1 MPRTIAIGM
10 QDFGELIRNNCFYI
24 DKTDLIREWW
34 ENKDIVTLIN
44 RPRRFGKTLNMSMIE
59 YFFSVKYADEKEIFK
74 GLNIWKNEKY
84 RQLQGTYPV
93 IFFSFANVKTS
104 DYSKMKYSIGSVIF
118 EEYEKHRY
126 LLDGNI
132 LSENEKIYFNSIT
145 ANMDDAQMAVSINFL
160 SNFLSRYY
168 KKKVIILLDEYDTP
182 MQEAYVYGY
191 WNEAAEFFRSFF
203 NATFKTNPYMERSL
217 ITGITRI
224 SKESLFSDFNNPK
237 VITTTTE
244 QYATCFGFTEDEV
257 FAAMDE
263 YGFDCK
269 DKMKNWYDGFTF
281 GKVTDIYNP
290 WSVINSIKDRKFL
303 PYWVNTSS
311 NSLVNK
317 LVREAGAEVKKKL
330 ESLIKNESIECVID
344 EEIVYNQL
352 DTNADAIWS
361 LLLASG
367 YLKVIRVFKNME
379 EPSGDIY
386 DEYAEEYD
394 MADDVY
400 ELRLTNLEVRKMMRT
415 MIAGWFN
422 EIKPEYNGFIDAL
435 LSDNVRKMNT
445 FINKVSLNTFSY
457 FDTGNRPSKEAQPER
472 FYHGFVLGLIVD
484 LSDSYEVKSNRESG
498 FGRYDVMLKPR
509 DINGKAF
516 IFEFKV
522 KDADDDETTLE
533 DTVKNA
539 LSQIEEKGY
548 EHELTDTGIKPENI
562 RKYGFAFEGK
572 TVLIGSK

>member
-1 MPRTIAIGM
+1 
-10 QDFGELIRNNCFYI
+10 
-24 DKTDLIREWW
+24 
-34 ENKDIVTLIN
+34 
-44 RPRRFGKTLNMSMIE
+44 
-59 YFFSVKYADEKEIFK
+59 
-74 GLNIWKNEKY
+74 
-84 RQLQGTYPV
+84 
-93 IFFSFANVKTS
+93 
-104 DYSKMKYSIGSVIF
+104 
-118 EEYEKHRY
+118 
-126 LLDGNI
+126 
-132 LSENEKIYFNSIT
+132 
-145 ANMDDAQMAVSINFL
+145 
-160 SNFLSRYY
+160 
-168 KKKVIILLDEYDTP
+168 
-182 MQEAYVYGY
+182 
-191 WNEAAEFFRSFF
+191 
-203 NATFKTNPYMERSL
+203 
-217 ITGITRI
+217 
-224 SKESLFSDFNNPK
+224 
-237 VITTTTE
+237 
-244 QYATCFGFTEDEV
+244 
-257 FAAMDE
+257 
-263 YGFDCK
+263 
-269 DKMKNWYDGFTF
+269 MKNWYDGFTF

-539 LSQIEEKGY
+539 LAQIEEKQY
-548 EHELTDTGIKPENI
+548 ETELTDAGIKPENI

-572 TVLIGSK
+572 TVLIGNK

>member
-34 ENKDIVTLIN
+34 ENKDTVTLIN

-59 YFFSVKYADEKEIFK
+59 HFFSIKYADEKEIFE
-74 GLNIWKNEKY
+74 GLRIWKNDKY

-93 IFFSFANVKTS
+93 IFLSFAKVKESTFLNAKKKIY
-104 DYSKMKYSIGSVIF
+104 DVIIELYNKNIF
-118 EEYEKHRY
+118 
-126 LLDGNI
+126 LLDSD
-132 LSENEKIYFNSIT
+132 LLTDNEKDYYKRIDI
-145 ANMDDAQMAVSINFL
+145 NMDETTATEAVNKMSSFM
-160 SNFLSRYY
+160 SRYY
-168 KKKVIILLDEYDTP
+168 GKNVIILLDEYDTP

-203 NATFKTNPYMERSL
+203 NASFKTNPCMERSL

-237 VITTTTE
+237 VITTTSE
-244 QYATCFGFTEDEV
+244 QYATCFGFTEQEV
-257 FAAMDE
+257 FVAMDE

-539 LSQIEEKGY
+539 LAQIEEKQY
-548 EHELTDTGIKPENI
+548 ETELTDAGIKPENI

-572 TVLIGSK
+572 TVLIGNK

>member
-1 MPRTIAIGM
+1 
-10 QDFGELIRNNCFYI
+10 
-24 DKTDLIREWW
+24 
-34 ENKDIVTLIN
+34 
-44 RPRRFGKTLNMSMIE
+44 
-59 YFFSVKYADEKEIFK
+59 
-74 GLNIWKNEKY
+74 
-84 RQLQGTYPV
+84 
-93 IFFSFANVKTS
+93 
-104 DYSKMKYSIGSVIF
+104 MKYSIGSVIF

-263 YGFDCK
+263 YEFDCK

-484 LSDSYEVKSNRESG
+484 LSDIYEVKSNRESG
-498 FGRYDVMLKPR
+498 FGRYDVMLKPH

-539 LSQIEEKGY
+539 LAQIEEKQY
-548 EHELTDTGIKPENI
+548 ETELTDTGIKPENI

-572 TVLIGSK
+572 KVLIGRN